1 MSEKFYPVRGKV
13 VIKRNVKKGTTDAGV
28 VYTPREHPK
37 YLIGMVSSIGEPT
50 VLPNGK
56 EMKLVYKVGDYVMYD
71 YSQGMEG
78 FSGFD
83 IVLHDRVIAVV
94 DKDTKI
100 S

>member
-1 MSEKFYPVRGKV
+1 MSDKFYPVRGKV

-28 VYTPREHPK
+28 VYTPREHSK
-37 YLIGMVSSIGEPT
+37 YLVGMVSSIGTPT
-50 VLPNGK
+50 VLSNGK
-56 EMKLVYKVGDYVMYD
+56 EMKLEYKVGDYVMYD

-78 FSGFD
+78 FGGFD

>member
-13 VIKRNVKKGTTDAGV
+13 VLKRNVKKGTTDAGV

-37 YLIGMVSSIGEPT
+37 YLIGMVSSIGVPA

-56 EMKLVYKVGDYVMYD
+56 EMEPGYKVGDYVMYD
-71 YSQGMEG
+71 YSRGMEG
-78 FSGFD
+78 FGGFD
-83 IVLHDRVIAVV
+83 LVMQDQVIAVV
-94 DKDTKI
+94 DKDTEI

>member
-1 MSEKFYPVRGKV
+1 M
-13 VIKRNVKKGTTDAGV
+13 IKRNVKKGTTDAGV

-37 YLIGMVSSIGEPT
+37 YLIGMVSSIGNPT
-50 VLPNGK
+50 VLSNGK
-56 EMKLVYKVGDYVMYD
+56 EMKLGYKVGDYVMYD

-78 FSGFD
+78 FGGFD

-94 DKDTKI
+94 DKDTEI